1 MPPRV
6 LLIGGHGK
14 VSLLMTPLLL
24 HRSWIVTS
32 LIHNP
37 AQANEILAKGHGQPG
52 SIEILVRSLEDVKS
66 SQQAR
71 SIIDVARPDYVVWS
85 AGTDLILKVVD
96 VVHWICLH
104 CLSQL
109 GAGGKGGSSL
119 TYAIDRDA
127 AKHFITAC
135 ASTPSVRKFLMISY
149 IGSRRQRAPWWTDE
163 DWASCQHVN
172 TEVLPHYFAA
182 KVEADEY
189 LTVLAEGRGKDFA
202 AIILRPGNLTD
213 DNATGRIT
221 LGKTRASG
229 KVSRGDV
236 ADVAV
241 RLLEKEGAHGWLD
254 LLEGRDGVEEAL
266 DMVVIGKVDCVEGE
280 DVEAMMKGQ
289 NAS

>member
-24 HRSWIVTS
+24 RRSWTVTS
-32 LIHNP
+32 LIRNP
-37 AQANEILAKGHGQPG
+37 AQADEILGKSHGQPG
-52 SIEILVRSLEDVKS
+52 TLEILVRSLEVVKS
-66 SQQAR
+66 SQEAR
-71 SIIDVARPDYVVWS
+71 SIIDEAKPDYVVWS
-85 AGTDLILKVVD
+85 AG
-96 VVHWICLH
+96 
-104 CLSQL
+104 
-109 GAGGKGGSSL
+109 AGGKGGSRL

-135 ASTPSVRKFLMISY
+135 ANTPSVRKFLMISY

-172 TEVLPHYFAA
+172 TVVLPHYFAA
-182 KVEADEY
+182 KVEADEC
-189 LTVLAEGRGKDFA
+189 LTALAKGRGGDFA

-213 DNATGRIT
+213 DNATGMVN

-241 RLLEKEGAHGWLD
+241 RLLEKEGVHGWLD
-254 LLEGRDGVEEAL
+254 LLEGGDVVEEA
-266 DMVVIGKVDCVEGE
+266 VEKVATNNVDCIDGE
-280 DVEAMMKGQ
+280 DVEAMMEKQ
-289 NAS
+289 KVS